1 MWWRKKI
8 SERLVN
14 DEGYT
19 TLLACVNHREKKG
32 YIGFHGNEAI
42 LKELFLHSMER
53 NEKIRDLVL
62 KISEG
67 WKDKNSQ
74 YQD

>member
-1 MWWRKKI
+1 MRWRKKI
-8 SERLVN
+8 SECLVN
-14 DEGYT
+14 DKEYT
-19 TLLACVNHREKKG
+19 TLLACINHKEGKG
-32 YIGFHGNEAI
+32 YIGFHGSEETI
-42 LKELFLHSMER
+42 KDLFLQSMER
-53 NEKIRDLVL
+53 NEKIRELVL